1 MAASQQNNAEARPL
15 DDILV
20 VSLEQAVSAPYCT
33 RLLADQGARVI
44 KVERPDGGD
53 FARAYDTRIRGES
66 SYFIW
71 GNRSKESLTLDLKSP
86 DAIASLKSILARA
99 DVFVQNL
106 APGAAERL
114 GLGEAELRKDNPRL
128 ITCSISGFGPGG
140 PYEGRKAYD
149 LLIQAEAG
157 LLSITGTPDTPAKS
171 GISIAD
177 ICSGVTAYH
186 SILAALLMRAKTGTG
201 DHIEISMLEAMAE
214 WMGYPMYYAYDGAP
228 PPPRTGAGHATIYP
242 YGPFETSD
250 GQVLFGLQNDREWKA
265 FCEQVLE
272 RPDMAQDPRFMGSSG
287 RTEHRDVI
295 AVAIAEV
302 LPQLT
307 TAEALSRLERA
318 GIATAQVRDM
328 AGLWAHP
335 QLAARGRWQQ
345 IDTPTGAMPALT
357 PVSGQSW
364 KPQMAPVPSLG
375 EHTQQILE
383 EFGLGSVSDATPDPK
398 NGVK

>member
-1 MAASQQNNAEARPL
+1 MAASQQKNAEARPL

-272 RPDMAQDPRFMGSSG
+272 RPDMAVDPRFIGSSG

-383 EFGLGSVSDATPDPK
+383 EFGLGDVSDATPDPK
-398 NGVK
+398 NGVE

>member
-1 MAASQQNNAEARPL
+1 MAASQQENAEARPL

-214 WMGYPMYYAYDGAP
+214 WMGYPMYYAYDGAT

-272 RPDMAQDPRFMGSSG
+272 RPDMAQDPRFIGSSG

>member
-1 MAASQQNNAEARPL
+1 MPSPQEDSAGMRPL

-33 RLLADQGARVI
+33 RLLGDQGARVI

-53 FARAYDTRIRGES
+53 FARSYDTRIHGES

-71 GNRSKESLTLDLKSP
+71 GNRSKESLALDLKSP
-86 DAIASLKSILARA
+86 DAIATLKSILARA

-114 GLGEAELRKDNPRL
+114 GLGEAQLRKENPRL

-140 PYEGRKAYD
+140 PYDGRKAYD

-157 LLSITGTPDTPAKS
+157 FLSITGTPDTPVKS

-186 SILAALLMRAKTGTG
+186 SILSALLMRAKTGTG

-214 WMGYPMYYAYDGAP
+214 WMGYPMYYAFDGAP

-242 YGPFETSD
+242 YGPFETLD

-272 RPDMAQDPRFMGSSG
+272 RPDMAFDSRFVGSSG
-287 RTEHRDVI
+287 RADHRDVI
-295 AVAIAEV
+295 AEAIAEV
-302 LPQLT
+302 LPNFST
-307 TAEALSRLERA
+307 SEALARLERA
-318 GIATAQVRDM
+318 GIATAEVRDM

-345 IDTPTGAMPALT
+345 IDTPAGAMPALT
-357 PVSGQSW
+357 PASGHGW
-364 KPQMAPVPSLG
+364 KPQMAPVPRLG

-383 EFGLGSVSDATPDPK
+383 EFAPGTVPDATADPK
-398 NGVK
+398 NGV